1 MSEMF
6 AISVLG
12 WGYSIGKDCV
22 DVESDYLAGFLN
34 GDFQHY
40 LLNTQIMRQKFTI
53 LGVFFDIA

>member
-1 MSEMF
+1 MF